1 MSNRS
6 LAGIDKRELQYF
18 EGLEIGAVSVKWVR
32 RTIDGVVA
40 SEVVR
45 HEGYPKKKILE
56 IFKRY
61 KTFLPKSSPKLNSV
75 RIEFL
80 PQHFFTK
87 QFKEG
92 HLVIFISHTS
102 NLL

>member
-6 LAGIDKRELQYF
+6 LTGIDKREFQYF

-32 RTIDGVVA
+32 RTIDRVVA

-61 KTFLPKSSPKLNSV
+61 NVDKNSKIVITGQATSGFLN
-75 RIEFL
+75 
-80 PQHFFTK
+80 
-87 QFKEG
+87 
-92 HLVIFISHTS
+92 
-102 NLL
+102 